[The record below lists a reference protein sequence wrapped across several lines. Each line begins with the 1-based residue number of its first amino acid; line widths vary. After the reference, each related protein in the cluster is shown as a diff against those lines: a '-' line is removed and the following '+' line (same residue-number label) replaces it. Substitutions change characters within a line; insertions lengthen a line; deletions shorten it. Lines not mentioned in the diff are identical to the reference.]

1 MKNKVF
7 LRLKNVNKIY
17 PNGVHAV
24 FDFNLDVNQ
33 KEFIVFVGP
42 SGCGKSTT
50 LRMIAGLEEITRG
63 DFYLDQRLANNLS
76 PKERDVAMVFQSYA
90 LYPHMNVYNNL
101 AFGLKMRKVKETI
114 VDEHGNP
121 VLRLD
126 DKMINRAKRDLKNLN
141 KDIDKVHHSFDRA
154 SQIMDKEKK
163 ESTLEQLNALDEA
176 LKLEKAKKEEEL
188 AFYQTT
194 EVPQYYYRRYKKSE
208 IMEKVQRAVQILD
221 IEDYLFSRPREL
233 SGGQRQRVAL
243 GRSIVRNAKL
253 FLMDEPLS
261 NLDAKLRISMRSE
274 IVALHRSLGATT
286 IYVTHDQIEAMTMA
300 DRIVV
305 MKDGYI
311 QQVGTP
317 LEIYHQPLNVF
328 VATFMGSP
336 AMNIISS
343 NYQKG
348 MITVNGTG
356 LKLTDK
362 MIETIKL
369 FIDKKIGELNDK
381 YHQTQAYLDS
391 LITEREQLSKSFK
404 HKSLEQRI
412 NAKQGLLK
420 EILTQKEAYDKASKE
435 DTQELLIGVR
445 PENLVISQQQSQD
458 SIMAEVTFVEL
469 LGKEYYVHLLVN
481 NTRVI
486 ASVSPKEQ
494 FNIGD
499 RVGLELKYSSV
510 SIFDPISE
518 LRIV

>member
-1 MKNKVF
+1 
-7 LRLKNVNKIY
+7 
-17 PNGVHAV
+17 
-24 FDFNLDVNQ
+24 
-33 KEFIVFVGP
+33 
-42 SGCGKSTT
+42 
-50 LRMIAGLEEITRG
+50 
-63 DFYLDQRLANNLS
+63 
-76 PKERDVAMVFQSYA
+76 
-90 LYPHMNVYNNL
+90 
-101 AFGLKMRKVKETI
+101 
-114 VDEHGNP
+114 
-121 VLRLD
+121 
-126 DKMINRAKRDLKNLN
+126 
-141 KDIDKVHHSFDRA
+141 
-154 SQIMDKEKK
+154 
-163 ESTLEQLNALDEA
+163 
-176 LKLEKAKKEEEL
+176 
-188 AFYQTT
+188 
-194 EVPQYYYRRYKKSE
+194 
-208 IMEKVQRAVQILD
+208 MEKVQRAVQILD

-458 SIMAEVTFVEL
+458 SITAEVTFVEL

-499 RVGLELKYSSV
+499 RVGLELNYSSV

-518 LRIV
+518 LRII